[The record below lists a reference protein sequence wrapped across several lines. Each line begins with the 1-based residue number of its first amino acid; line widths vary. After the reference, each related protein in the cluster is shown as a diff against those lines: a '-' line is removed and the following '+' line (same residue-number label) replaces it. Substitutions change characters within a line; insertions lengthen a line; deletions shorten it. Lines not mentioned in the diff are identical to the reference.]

1 MKELGFGKGQKWESG
16 FHLDKN
22 YLPDE
27 IKDKKIFNSTM

>member
-1 MKELGFGKGQKWESG
+1 MKDLGFGKGQKWEAG

-27 IKDKKIFNSTM
+27 IKDIKILPSN